1 MPGIMESKKKN
12 LTSSGH
18 VSCQPSLDG
27 DSLVF
32 TWKNWADLTSFSL
45 GENSQHLSVGSLLRG
60 PEQKMVCDL
69 VLVLGC
75 LLTG

>member
-1 MPGIMESKKKN
+1 MESKKKS
-12 LTSSGH
+12 LTSGGH

-32 TWKNWADLTSFSL
+32 TWMNWADLTSFSL
-45 GENSQHLSVGSLLRG
+45 GENSQHLSAGRLPGG
-60 PEQKMVCDL
+60 PEQKVVCDI
-69 VLVLGC
+69 VLILGC